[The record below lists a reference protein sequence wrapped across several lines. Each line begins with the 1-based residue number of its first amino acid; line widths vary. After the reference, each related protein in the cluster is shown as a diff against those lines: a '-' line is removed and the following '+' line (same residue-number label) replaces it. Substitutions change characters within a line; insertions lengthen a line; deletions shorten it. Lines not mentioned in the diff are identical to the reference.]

1 MTLVMYVCSLWLR
14 VVASDAKVATQQGST
29 VQSGSVSQSSLL
41 LLELVVLFQVLP
53 RASRGIVACKF

>member
-29 VQSGSVSQSSLL
+29 AKSGSVSQGSLL
-41 LLELVVLFQVLP
+41 LLELVELFQVLLL
-53 RASRGIVACKF
+53 ASRGIVGCKF